1 MKTISAAKSS
11 KKGHRLAAA
20 FSGTLNLSKKNKK
33 KEVADDK
40 GRGGG
45 EGGERGGHGTLD
57 SQMMKEIA
65 RLAKEQARQQG
76 KGFLGQWGAMI
87 GSGGG
92 DHYLNMQPQAILNE
106 HPNNFFLMNNQIQ
119 SVRIRRDHDQQTGQ
133 TRHRIEFKAA
143 SGKTRLVYQNLDEG
157 RAKQLL
163 QQVLGKAVR

>member
-1 MKTISAAKSS
+1 MQPAAPTPAPQAAPGSQSEIVLGVVPGGARHKALGLKQEAFFVVVTS
-11 KKGHRLAAA
+11 HRLIFAHQ
-20 FSGTLNLSKKNKK
+20 T
-33 KEVADDK
+33 
-40 GRGGG
+40 
-45 EGGERGGHGTLD
+45 
-57 SQMMKEIA
+57 SQMMKENA

-76 KGFLGQWGAMI
+76 KGFLGQWGAMM

-143 SGKTRLVYQNLDEG
+143 SGKTRLVYQNLDAG
-157 RAKQLL
+157 KAKQLL
-163 QQVLGKAVR
+163 QRVLGKAVR